1 MSMPDDVLSYALKQF
16 KKQGIALNE
25 GKLLPCTIEALN
37 EAYDE
42 DRERIKEF
50 LPPEDAETIVQISY
64 PQNFIADASELKRK
78 LSLVPIDGG
87 MWDIAKMGISI
98 KMTAFNDGETIDS
111 EPLNEFD
118 KLVYQSI
125 CSYIDRGIGATDLEI
140 ESDLRFF
147 TPAMIYENM
156 NPGTGNSSGKPEAIE
171 RVRRSI
177 DKLRHIKLTLVY
189 DDFIKKVCKGKK
201 AADQRD
207 SLLKES
213 RVEEEWL
220 INAKRTPFRLN
231 GEWVDGYRLNT
242 VPPIYWKQKTIV
254 RQLATY
260 ERKLLSP
267 PGMRDK
273 SGELLAIKHFILE
286 HIQSMKNAT
295 TLSRK
300 LKYDTIFER
309 TGIVIE
315 TKKQAQRKRDQIKKY
330 LDFLVTEGKIQG
342 YTEYNEGQKLVG
354 IEFCL

>member
-1 MSMPDDVLSYALKQF
+1 MSIPEDVLGYVLKQF
-16 KKQGIALNE
+16 EKQGIDLQE
-25 GKLLPCTIEALN
+25 GTLLPCTIEALN
-37 EAYDE
+37 EAYE
-42 DRERIKEF
+42 GDRERIKDL
-50 LPPEDAETIVQISY
+50 LPPEDAEAIVQISY
-64 PQNFIADASELKRK
+64 PQNFIADSSELKRK
-78 LSLVPIDGG
+78 ISLVPIDGAI
-87 MWDIAKMGISI
+87 WDISKMGVSI
-98 KMTAFNDGETIDS
+98 KMTAFNDGETINS

-140 ESDLRFF
+140 ETDLRFF

-177 DKLRHIKLTLVY
+177 DKLRHIKVTLVY
-189 DDFIKKVCKGKK
+189 DDFIKKVYKGKK

-207 SLLKES
+207 NLLKES
-213 RVEEEWL
+213 RIEEEWL

-242 VPPIYWKQKTIV
+242 VPPIYWKQKTLV
-254 RQLATY
+254 KQLATY

-273 SGELLAIKHFILE
+273 SGELLAMKHFILE
-286 HIQSMKNAT
+286 HIQSMKNSP

-309 TGIVIE
+309 ASITID
-315 TKKQAQRKRDQIKKY
+315 TRLQAQRKRDQIKKY

-342 YTEYNEGQKLVG
+342 YKEYNEGRKLAG
-354 IEFCL
+354 IEFNL